1 MHPESAPDFLADSDL
16 VYVSDD
22 EAGYARLK
30 RGRGFSYRDCDG
42 KTIASKKELARL
54 KALVIPP
61 AWTDVWICADPNGH
75 ILATG
80 RDDKGRK
87 QYIYHPRWNELT
99 SEQKFSQLHD
109 FGNCLP
115 SIRQQTEAHL
125 RKQKLTREKVLAVV
139 VRLLEKS
146 LIRIGNEAYTR
157 HNDSY
162 GLTTLQDKHVE
173 ISGRRISFEFTG
185 KSGKDHEIDLEDKR
199 LAALV
204 KACRDVPG
212 QHLFQYYDESGQRCP
227 VTSGDVNDYLREITG
242 EDFTSKHFRTWG
254 ASTYMIEVLH
264 ELEPPESETQG
275 KRVVAEAV
283 RQAAEH
289 LSNTPAVVRGYYIH
303 PAVIEAFLE
312 GRLQHVVKKQRDA
325 GSPHELDRLER
336 ALMALMND

>member
-1 MHPESAPDFLADSDL
+1 MNQEAPDFLADSEL
-16 VYVSDD
+16 IYVSDED
-22 EAGYARLK
+22 VGYARVK
-30 RGRGFSYRDCDG
+30 SGRGFSYRDCDG
-42 KTIASKKELARL
+42 KTIHSAKELKRL

-99 SEQKFSQLHD
+99 SEQKFSQLRD

-115 SIRQQTEAHL
+115 VIRQQTEAHL

-162 GLTTLQDKHVE
+162 GLTTLQDEHVQ
-173 ISGRRISFEFTG
+173 ITGKRITFEFRG

-199 LAALV
+199 LAGLV
-204 KACRDVPG
+204 KACRDIPG
-212 QHLFQYYDESGQRCP
+212 QHLFQYYDTDGQP
-227 VTSGDVNDYLREITG
+227 HPLGSGDVNAYLREITG
-242 EDFTSKHFRTWG
+242 ENFTSKHFRTWG
-254 ASTYMIEVLH
+254 ASTYMIEVVYPLDV
-264 ELEPPESETQG
+264 PESETKG
-275 KRVVAEAV
+275 KRVIAEAV
-283 RQAAEH
+283 KQVAEH
-289 LSNTPAVVRGYYIH
+289 LGNTPAVVRGYYIH
-303 PAVIEAFLE
+303 PAVIAAFLD
-312 GRLQHVVKKQRDA
+312 GRLQKMVDKQSEPDSA
-325 GSPHELDRLER
+325 YDLDRYER
-336 ALMALMND
+336 ALMALIE